1 MSAHDDVAALLGS
14 AAARVVV
21 GITGP
26 PGAGKTTLARS
37 LVDEFT
43 SRLGSAAVG
52 YVPMDGYHL
61 PNAVL
66 DRLGRRDRKGAPD
79 TFDAAGF
86 VATLRRIREGLD
98 DVYVPDFDHTAGEP
112 ISGSLVVPA
121 SARLVIVEGNY
132 LGLDVPDWRDVRQVL
147 DRLIYVDADAETR
160 RERLLNRHIA
170 AGKTDAEAR
179 AWIEAVDEPNAE
191 LIATTRARADTIV
204 D

>member
-1 MSAHDDVAALLGS
+1 MPVHDDVAALLGS
-14 AAARVVV
+14 GAGRIVV

-37 LVDEFT
+37 LVDDFT
-43 SRLGSAAVG
+43 STLDPDSVG

-61 PNAVL
+61 SNAAL

-79 TFDAAGF
+79 TFDVAGF

-98 DVYVPDFDHTAGEP
+98 DVYVSDFDHTAGEP

-121 SARLVIVEGNY
+121 SARLVVVEGNY
-132 LGLDVPDWRDVRQVL
+132 LGLEEPGWRDVRPLL
-147 DRLIYVDADAETR
+147 DRLIYVDADDATR
-160 RERLLNRHIA
+160 RERLLRRHVE
-170 AGKTDAEAR
+170 AGKRDAEAR
-179 AWIEAVDEPNAE
+179 AWVEAVDEPNAE